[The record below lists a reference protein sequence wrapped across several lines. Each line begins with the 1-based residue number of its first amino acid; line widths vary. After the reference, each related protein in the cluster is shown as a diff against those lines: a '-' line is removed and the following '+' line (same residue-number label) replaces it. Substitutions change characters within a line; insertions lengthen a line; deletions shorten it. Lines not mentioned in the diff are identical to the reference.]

1 MTKGRLF
8 SASEEEIRKGYTT
21 DVYFDRTKRILEAR
35 GNGETDVWAEV
46 TGSSLPRDWKW
57 AVYCGLEEV
66 LRLAEGYPIDMYS
79 VPEGTVFRARSQ
91 NSVRIPLMNIH
102 GVYSR
107 FGVIETPLLGML
119 CQPSGVATCAARTKM
134 AAGGKSVTA
143 FGNRRMHPAISG
155 VLDRSAF
162 IGGCDAV
169 SSRMGG
175 DITETEPL
183 GTTPHALML
192 VMGSNEEAFRSF
204 DEIIEPEV
212 PRIMLIDTFSDER
225 TGAMDACRSVR
236 DLMGVRLDTPGS
248 RRGNFKEIIDEV
260 RWELDMNGYEK
271 VGIMVSGGLDEISV
285 AALSGTCVTG
295 FGVGTSISNA
305 PTLDLSMDIVEKMG
319 EPVSKRGKFG
329 GRKYAYRCP
338 DCLYMDASL
347 SSGDSITCSCGCE
360 MDMIEEKVLEGGK
373 RTSKPRGAKEIRESV
388 IEQLQLIS
396 EL

>member
-8 SASEEEIRKGYTT
+8 SASEEEIRNGYTT

-46 TGSSLPRDWKW
+46 TGSSLPRDWNW

-236 DLMGVRLDTPGS
+236 NLMGVRLDTPGS

-305 PTLDLSMDIVEKMG
+305 PTLDLSMDIVEKKG

-347 SSGDSITCSCGCE
+347 SPGDSITCSCGCE